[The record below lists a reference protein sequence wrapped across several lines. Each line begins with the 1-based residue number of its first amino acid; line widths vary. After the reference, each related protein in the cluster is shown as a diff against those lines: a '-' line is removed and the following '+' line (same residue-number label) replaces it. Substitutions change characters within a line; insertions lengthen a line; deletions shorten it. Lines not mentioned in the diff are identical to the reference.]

1 MLPVFMNND
10 LGGVVYVGKN
20 ELCVRFS
27 VGVEHS
33 FRIDTN
39 KLLEVLE
46 SRSKDEWETD
56 KFLIEPMYRDI
67 NGALMVIIT
76 VKFSEQDDDKATV
89 FRCDLITALKAVECF
104 V

>member
-10 LGGVVYVGKN
+10 VGGIVYVGKN
-20 ELCVRFS
+20 EFCVRFS
-27 VGVEHS
+27 VGVEHT

-76 VKFSEQDDDKATV
+76 VKFSKQDDDKATV
-89 FRCDLITALKAVECF
+89 FRCDLITALKTVECF
-104 V
+104 A